1 MGNKPLT
8 IWQLAVANIKRKP
21 LRTAGLIIIVALVAF
36 VLFAGGI
43 LSVSLKNG
51 LESMKERLGADLLVV
66 PVGYDE
72 GVEGIIVKGEPAYFY
87 FDKSVETELE
97 KVEGVKSVSSQFY
110 LTSLNQD
117 CCSVPVQFIGFDP
130 ETDFSIQPW
139 ISEVYSK
146 DIKDGELIIGSDITA
161 DENNRLKFFGEEYTV
176 AAKLEETGTGLDQ
189 AVYANMN
196 TLVHLFGAAKE
207 KGLTFTDTIDPESS
221 VSSVLVRLEDGYD
234 LDEVTHNIRASSDGL
249 QVIKTKSMVTGI
261 ADDLDGLVSVIYVFA
276 ALFLVVVLIMLVI
289 VFSVT
294 ANERKKEFATLRA
307 LGASGKKLARLV
319 ITEALLICGIGGS
332 AGTIV
337 SAAIVL
343 SFSTYIGDRLGLPYL
358 QPGIA
363 GIFGIALLALAVSL
377 GLGPLGSAYTAG
389 RLNRREVYLTMREG
403 E

>member
-1 MGNKPLT
+1 MSNKPLT

-207 KGLTFTDTIDPESS
+207 KGLTFIDTIDP
-221 VSSVLVRLEDGYD
+221 
-234 LDEVTHNIRASSDGL
+234 
-249 QVIKTKSMVTGI
+249 
-261 ADDLDGLVSVIYVFA
+261 
-276 ALFLVVVLIMLVI
+276 
-289 VFSVT
+289 
-294 ANERKKEFATLRA
+294 
-307 LGASGKKLARLV
+307 
-319 ITEALLICGIGGS
+319 
-332 AGTIV
+332 
-337 SAAIVL
+337 
-343 SFSTYIGDRLGLPYL
+343 
-358 QPGIA
+358 
-363 GIFGIALLALAVSL
+363 
-377 GLGPLGSAYTAG
+377 
-389 RLNRREVYLTMREG
+389 
-403 E
+403 

>member
-1 MGNKPLT
+1 MGNRPLT
-8 IWQLAVANIKRKP
+8 IRQLAVGNIKRKP
-21 LRTAGLIIIVALVAF
+21 LRTTGLITIVALVAF

-87 FDKSVETELE
+87 FDKSVETQLE
-97 KVEGVKSVSSQFY
+97 TVEGVKCVSSQFY

-146 DIKDGELIIGSDITA
+146 DIKDGELIIGSDISA
-161 DENNRLKFFGEEYTV
+161 DENNRLKFFGEEYNV

-189 AVYANMN
+189 AVYANMK
-196 TLVHLFGAAKE
+196 TLEHLFRAAKE
-207 KGLTFTDTIDPESS
+207 KGLTFIDTIDPESS
-221 VSSVLVRLEDGYD
+221 ISSVLVRLEDGYD
-234 LDEVTHNIRASSDGL
+234 LDEVTHNIRSSSDGL

-276 ALFLVVVLIMLVI
+276 VLFLAVVLIMLVI

-307 LGASGKKLARLV
+307 LGATGKKLASLV
-319 ITEALLICGIGGS
+319 ITEALLICGIGGII
-332 AGTIV
+332 GTAV
-337 SAAIVL
+337 SAVIVL

-363 GIFGIALLALAVSL
+363 GILWIALFAIAVSL
-377 GLGPLGSAYTAG
+377 GLGPLGAAYTAG